1 VPGRAFKEVIAVAR
15 NGLFNSRTDGE
26 RTPGA
31 IDRDHDGVDDRT
43 ERLDATGHDHRVADP
58 SVDRDRDGVD
68 DRDEPPARAVTPPVT
83 PVETTD
89 TTGTTVTPVR
99 VPPAR
104 ASLFAT
110 LGLFIGTVGAA
121 ATVTGRLAPVGL
133 VLGVVGLLFALF
145 GFFAGARPRVAGRGL
160 GLLGLLL
167 SAAAV
172 VFAILAMTHKFAWL
186 DSSVDEVAKMRE
198 FLDVHFPWMSS
209 W

>member
-1 VPGRAFKEVIAVAR
+1 MAR
-15 NGLFNSRTDGE
+15 NGLFGNRTDEE
-26 RTPGA
+26 RTTGA

-43 ERLDATGHDHRVADP
+43 ERLDATGRHPRVADRDQEP
-58 SVDRDRDGVD
+58 VVDRDRDGVD
-68 DRDEPPARAVTPPVT
+68 DRDEPPARTVTPAVDT
-83 PVETTD
+83 VEDRD
-89 TTGTTVTPVR
+89 TTRDTVTPVR

-110 LGLFIGTVGAA
+110 LGLFVGTVGAA
-121 ATVTGRLAPVGL
+121 ATATGRLAPVGL
-133 VLGVVGLLFALF
+133 VLGVVGLIFALF

-172 VFAILAMTHKFAWL
+172 VFAILAMTHRFPWL

-198 FLDVHFPWMSS
+198 FLDTHFSWMSS